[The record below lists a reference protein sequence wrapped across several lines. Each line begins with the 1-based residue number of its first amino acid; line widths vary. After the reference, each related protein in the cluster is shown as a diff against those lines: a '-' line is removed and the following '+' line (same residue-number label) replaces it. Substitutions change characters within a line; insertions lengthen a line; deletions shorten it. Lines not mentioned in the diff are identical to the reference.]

1 MVGGIL
7 CVRACRVSN
16 LWGDA
21 LSPTLS
27 LCTCNKKIETAGSL
41 WIRQPTAIMSLIRP
55 LSADEMPGDDEIL
68 VRARLVTDGKEFRLA
83 VHTCLHVWEM
93 SHYLAKEMRRMG
105 WGRII
110 RTHANLPLTIGGVDV
125 PNTMGVERIVRRLKG
140 AHHVIHVHI
149 IEQDTP
155 LFGKTKRAI
164 RKEAK
169 RALRLLSS
177 EDTQRSVHAIHFIN
191 SVRSSVPMEDP
202 LVLSEPVLS
211 EDITLMEAV
220 EHVEAAQMLHALSH
234 TLHGIVHP
242 PTALLPTALL
252 PTASTPTR
260 IKHTMDEYQCM

>member
-1 MVGGIL
+1 
-7 CVRACRVSN
+7 
-16 LWGDA
+16 
-21 LSPTLS
+21 
-27 LCTCNKKIETAGSL
+27 
-41 WIRQPTAIMSLIRP
+41 MSLIRP
-55 LSADEMPGDDEIL
+55 LSADETPGHDEIL
-68 VRARLVTDGKEFRLA
+68 IRARLVTDGKEFRLA
-83 VHTCLHVWEM
+83 VHQCLHVWEI

-125 PNTMGVERIVRRLKG
+125 PNTMGVERMVRRLKG

-149 IEQDTP
+149 LQQDTP

-191 SVRSSVPMEDP
+191 SMLSPMPMEDP

-211 EDITLMEAV
+211 EDIADLMEAA
-220 EHVEAAQMLHALSH
+220 EHVEAAQMLQALSH
-234 TLHGIVHP
+234 TLHGIVNP
-242 PTALLPTALL
+242 PTALPSTVLP
-252 PTASTPTR
+252 SR
-260 IKHTMDEYQCM
+260 IKHTMEEYQCM

>member
-1 MVGGIL
+1 
-7 CVRACRVSN
+7 
-16 LWGDA
+16 
-21 LSPTLS
+21 
-27 LCTCNKKIETAGSL
+27 
-41 WIRQPTAIMSLIRP
+41 MSLIRP
-55 LSADEMPGDDEIL
+55 LSADETPCQDEIL

-83 VHTCLHVWEM
+83 VHTCLHVWEI

-149 IEQDTP
+149 MQQDTP

-169 RALRLLSS
+169 RALCLLSS
-177 EDTQRSVHAIHFIN
+177 EDTHRSVHAIHFIN
-191 SVRSSVPMEDP
+191 SVLSPVPMEDP
-202 LVLSEPVLS
+202 LVLTVPDPVLS
-211 EDITLMEAV
+211 EDIADLMEAV

-242 PTALLPTALL
+242 PTALPPTALPPTAL
-252 PTASTPTR
+252 PPTASTPTR
-260 IKHTMDEYQCM
+260 INHMMGEYQCM

>member
-1 MVGGIL
+1 
-7 CVRACRVSN
+7 
-16 LWGDA
+16 
-21 LSPTLS
+21 
-27 LCTCNKKIETAGSL
+27 
-41 WIRQPTAIMSLIRP
+41 MSLIRP
-55 LSADEMPGDDEIL
+55 LSADEMPGDNEIL

-149 IEQDTP
+149 IEEDTP
-155 LFGKTKRAI
+155 LFGRIKRAI

-169 RALRLLSS
+169 RALRTS
-177 EDTQRSVHAIHFIN
+177 EDTQRSVHAIH
-191 SVRSSVPMEDP
+191 SVLSPVPMEDP

-211 EDITLMEAV
+211 EDIADLMEAA

-234 TLHGIVHP
+234 TLDCLMNP
-242 PTALLPTALL
+242 PTALPPTAL
-252 PTASTPTR
+252 P
-260 IKHTMDEYQCM
+260 HTILSHSYHIHATDEYQCM

>member
-1 MVGGIL
+1 
-7 CVRACRVSN
+7 
-16 LWGDA
+16 
-21 LSPTLS
+21 
-27 LCTCNKKIETAGSL
+27 
-41 WIRQPTAIMSLIRP
+41 MSLIRP

-164 RKEAK
+164 RKAK

-177 EDTQRSVHAIHFIN
+177 EDTQRSVHAIH
-191 SVRSSVPMEDP
+191 SVLSSVPMEDP
-202 LVLSEPVLS
+202 LVLTVP
-211 EDITLMEAV
+211 EDVNLMEAV

-242 PTALLPTALL
+242 PTALP